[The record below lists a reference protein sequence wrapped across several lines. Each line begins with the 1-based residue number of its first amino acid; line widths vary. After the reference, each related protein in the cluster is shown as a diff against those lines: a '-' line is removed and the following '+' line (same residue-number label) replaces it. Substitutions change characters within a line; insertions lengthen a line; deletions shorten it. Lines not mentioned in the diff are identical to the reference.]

1 MNNNK
6 FSIINNSGRTRKKSI
21 KDIYDNINLYNG
33 KTNMVGAYD
42 EMSFL
47 SDILTISDSRRK
59 DFEESNYSGR
69 KAPAQQ
75 FLLPAI
81 EEVVDRLSN
90 GLPSL
95 GFENVKE
102 IFEPDMKMVHTLMVR
117 QNKY

>member
-1 MNNNK
+1 
-6 FSIINNSGRTRKKSI
+6 
-21 KDIYDNINLYNG
+21 
-33 KTNMVGAYD
+33 
-42 EMSFL
+42 MSFL

-90 GLPSL
+90 GLTSL

-102 IFEPDMKMVHTLMVR
+102 IFEPDMKISYTYGSSEQILNTTYATLAERLASLNEEVE
-117 QNKY
+117 QHL